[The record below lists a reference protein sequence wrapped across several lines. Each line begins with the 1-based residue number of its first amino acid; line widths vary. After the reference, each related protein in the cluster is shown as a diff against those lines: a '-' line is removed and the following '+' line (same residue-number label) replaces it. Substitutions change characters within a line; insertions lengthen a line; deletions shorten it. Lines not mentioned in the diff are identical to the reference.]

1 MGGRNDR
8 NDRNDRDNRD
18 DRRDGL
24 GKACGGAARGDAPG
38 GAGPGRD
45 ATGGGEVRQELTVDL
60 VLAPDRSVPVPALL
74 RYRAAD
80 PYAVHITFHLGQD
93 SPVTWVFA
101 RDLLVE
107 GIFRACGH
115 GDVRIWPTR
124 SGGRSLMCLAL
135 SSPAGDALIEAPTGA
150 FASWLERSLQ
160 LVPAGREQ
168 ESLDLDQALAALLTG
183 H

>member
-8 NDRNDRDNRD
+8 NDRDGRRNRK
-18 DRRDGL
+18 DGP
-24 GKACGGAARGDAPG
+24 AAGGT
-38 GAGPGRD
+38 GADGPGAD
-45 ATGGGEVRQELTVDL
+45 TTGGEVRQELTVDL

-124 SGGRSLMCLAL
+124 AAGRSLMCLAL

-168 ESLDLDQALAALLTG
+168 ESLDLDQALAALLAG